1 MIKMMLQE
9 VLKGFESRL
18 GERVWGKGE
27 VKHIFKVISYQ
38 HTYSKSPEMQL
49 WETCKRVSLGMKI
62 WRL

>member
-1 MIKMMLQE
+1 MIEMMLQE

-38 HTYSKSPEMQL
+38 HIA
-49 WETCKRVSLGMKI
+49 RVLRCSYGKPVKG
-62 WRL
+62 